1 VAALERL
8 AEREL
13 GAMEALFVQGDAE
26 VHTRST
32 IVMLVRLDH
41 SVPFEDLVRL
51 HERASR
57 LVPHLRSRVVAPVVP
72 ISRPYW
78 AVDPDFDVR
87 YHVRRV
93 RVPGAAGEDELLSL
107 VESLGPQPLDPARPL
122 WDVTALEGLADG
134 TGALLYH
141 FHHAI
146 SDGQGAKEI
155 FSYLFALEPGKV
167 PAELPAVP
175 AAEDVTR
182 MEVTR
187 QRLGQLPLELVYAGV
202 GGVRGL
208 VGRGAGVV
216 RHPRSTVGTTATY
229 VQSLRRTM
237 SPPKVAGSPVLQRRG
252 VRRHYATMQ
261 VPLAD
266 LHRAARNLH
275 VSLNSAYVAAVV
287 GGVARYHEGL
297 GVSIPELS
305 VAMPISVR
313 RPGDK
318 AEQNR
323 FVGAR
328 ITAPA
333 CGADVAERARAVADR
348 VRAARDEPALEAFG
362 ALAPVLSRVPLWVTA
377 SLAGSIGQSDIQ
389 VSNIPGYPH
398 ATYVADAK
406 IVGFHGFGPLAGAA
420 MMVVMTSANG
430 SCDIAFNMD
439 ADAVAE
445 PDLLMKCVDAAFRE
459 VLATGSGQEKP

>member
-1 VAALERL
+1 MAALERL

-32 IVMLVRLDH
+32 IVMLVRLEH
-41 SVPFEDLVRL
+41 GVPFEDLVRL

-78 AVDPDFDVR
+78 AVDPDFDVS
-87 YHVRRV
+87 YHVRRI
-93 RVPGAAGEDELLSL
+93 RIPGAAGERELLDL
-107 VESLGPQPLDPARPL
+107 VETLGAQPLDPARPL
-122 WDVTALEGLADG
+122 WDVTVIEGLADG

-155 FSYLFALEPGKV
+155 FSYLFALEPAPV
-167 PAELPAVP
+167 PEELPPVP

-187 QRLGQLPLELVYAGV
+187 QRLGQLPLELVFSGV
-202 GGVRGL
+202 GGVRSL
-208 VGRGAGVV
+208 IGRGAGIV
-216 RHPRSTVGTTATY
+216 RHPRSTVSGTASY

-237 SPPKVAGSPVLQRRG
+237 SPPAVEGSAVLRRRG
-252 VRRHYATMQ
+252 IRRRYATIQ

-266 LHRAARNLH
+266 LHRAARAMH

-287 GGVARYHEGL
+287 GGVVRYHEAL

-313 RPGDK
+313 RPEDK

-328 ITAPA
+328 ISAPA
-333 CGADVAERARAVADR
+333 SGADVRQRARAIADR

-362 ALAPVLSRVPLWVTA
+362 VLAPVLSRVPLWVTA
-377 SLAGSIGQSDIQ
+377 SLAGSIGQSDVQ

-398 ATYVADAK
+398 ATYVADAR
-406 IVGFHGFGPLAGAA
+406 IVAFHGFGPLAGAA
-420 MMVVMTSANG
+420 VMVVMTSAAG

-439 ADAVAE
+439 ADSITD
-445 PDLLMKCVDAAFRE
+445 PGLLMKCVDAAFTE
-459 VLATGSGQEKP
+459 VLAIGTEQAKA

>member
-1 VAALERL
+1 MAALERL

-32 IVMLVRLDH
+32 IVMLVRMEH
-41 SVPFEDLVRL
+41 SVPFDDVVRL

-78 AVDPDFDVR
+78 AVDPDFDVT

-93 RVPGAAGEDELLSL
+93 RVPGEGGERELLAL

-122 WDVTALEGLADG
+122 WDVTVMEGLADG

-155 FSYLFALEPGKV
+155 FSYLFALEPAPV
-167 PAELPAVP
+167 PEELPALP

-187 QRLGQLPLELVYAGV
+187 QRLGQLPLELVYSGV

-208 VGRGAGVV
+208 VGRVAGIV
-216 RHPRSTVGTTATY
+216 RHPRSTAGSTGSY

-237 SPPKVAGSPVLQRRG
+237 SPGGAEPSPVLARRG
-252 VRRHYATMQ
+252 LRRHYSTMQ

-266 LHRAARNLH
+266 LHRAARTLH

-287 GGVARYHEGL
+287 GGVARYHEAL
-297 GVSIPELS
+297 GVTVPEIS

-313 RPGDK
+313 RPEDK

-333 CGADVAERARAVADR
+333 CGSSVGERARAIADR

-362 ALAPVLSRVPLWVTA
+362 ALAPVLSRVPLWVTS

-398 ATYVADAK
+398 ATYVADSK

-420 MMVVMTSANG
+420 MMVVMTSAAG

-439 ADAVAE
+439 ADAVTD
-445 PDLLMKCVDAAFRE
+445 PDLLMKCVDSSFAE
-459 VLATGSGQEKP
+459 VLATGVGGAQQ